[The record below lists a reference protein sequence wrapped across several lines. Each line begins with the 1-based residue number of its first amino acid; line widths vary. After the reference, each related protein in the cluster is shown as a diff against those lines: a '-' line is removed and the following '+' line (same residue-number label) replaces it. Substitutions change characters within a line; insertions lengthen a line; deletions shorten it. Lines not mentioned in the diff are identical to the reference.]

1 VSRTNF
7 LELWTK
13 QKTTPEISGVVYIR
27 NGVSLRGRFSDRGN
41 PQGVVKIR
49 GVPTPM
55 FALARND
62 NFSR

>member
-1 VSRTNF
+1 MDKAKNHAG
-7 LELWTK
+7 
-13 QKTTPEISGVVYIR
+13 ISGVVYIR

-49 GVPTPM
+49 GIPTPV